1 MEEEISLRELI
12 EALLRNKKLIAIITA
27 VATAISVVVSLIMP
41 PVYEARTTLLANPI
55 GSRQNKEITNSN
67 DVLDTISQ
75 YPEMSLETYREQF
88 LNSEIIQATIKEL
101 DLRDGSNQPMKIRSF
116 REKVRVEVVKDTNLI
131 RVYVSDKDPELA
143 AKIANTLDEKFIDFI
158 TAMTRRKGMQAVQAI
173 TDQLEAEKRAL
184 DKEAQKKRDYL
195 MNSKDIEELNQEII
209 TLRDQMTMYKQSL
222 IDTDRQIQSDIRT
235 LEGFVESGIKTSNIN
250 IEKIKAKIQ
259 FNEVKGVQANNM
271 DNTEEGKETDS
282 KPQSSSNKN
291 TSNVTIN
298 QEIEFDISNS
308 SALEGAMLSAQR
320 TQIETRLLQ
329 NVSERE
335 VLENK
340 IGEIQKRL
348 ADLRSTL
355 ATEEYKYNEVIRDYQ
370 LAEKAFQ
377 AYQTRRN
384 EAEQNAAADI
394 GRASIV
400 VSSPAVIPDI
410 PSGLNKKLNVA
421 IGLVIGLMVGV
432 FMAFFKEYWASTEI
446 TK

>member
-282 KPQSSSNKN
+282 KPKALQIKN

-410 PSGLNKKLNVA
+410 PSGPNKKLNVA

>member
-370 LAEKAFQ
+370 LAEQAFQ

-410 PSGLNKKLNVA
+410 PSGPNKKLNVA

>member
-282 KPQSSSNKN
+282 KPQSSSNK
-291 TSNVTIN
+291 
-298 QEIEFDISNS
+298 
-308 SALEGAMLSAQR
+308 
-320 TQIETRLLQ
+320 
-329 NVSERE
+329 
-335 VLENK
+335 K
-340 IGEIQKRL
+340 
-348 ADLRSTL
+348 
-355 ATEEYKYNEVIRDYQ
+355 YK
-370 LAEKAFQ
+370 
-377 AYQTRRN
+377 
-384 EAEQNAAADI
+384 
-394 GRASIV
+394 
-400 VSSPAVIPDI
+400 
-410 PSGLNKKLNVA
+410 
-421 IGLVIGLMVGV
+421 
-432 FMAFFKEYWASTEI
+432 
-446 TK
+446 